1 MPMRTSLEALLDLA
15 ADVMGHDP
23 RSLPAEA
30 AGSPFITLGGTL
42 EQAMRLQAR
51 AEEQLRFS
59 LDLALLLGPAPLAE
73 VLALAV
79 PAAAVSPERR
89 PGPWQGPVLPQQRT
103 ALTPGRPAHAAYRVL
118 SAELSGPFKPAAL
131 RTALDALGARHEGL
145 RTVFT
150 PSATGPVRRV
160 LADCP
165 IPLVTLERVL
175 SRPGQDAVTAV
186 HTRLASDVQNLAGRP
201 GRPPLAF
208 VLTPLGSG
216 RRLLSFLHH
225 EAVADAW
232 SAALV
237 WQELL
242 DDYGRASAGR
252 PPARTVAPGPDP
264 VARRAESLRRSGAL
278 RALTAERAGQLR
290 DVPPEATPTSVG
302 RLPDAFDFR
311 GERLSFGI
319 DEDLRDAVDAT
330 ARRAGVP
337 HSTVV
342 LAAWVLTLGRR
353 AGVDRLLVGTE
364 MPLRPTAALLRTV
377 APCTATLPVRCEV
390 EPTTDY
396 FLRGLACAF
405 SEALAYAEVDAAWLT
420 RELGLPEAPSRPS
433 APTRVTFAAHDEL
446 LPTSVRA
453 GGLTARFHHG
463 HLGGATADAALT
475 VLRWRERPLL
485 ALDFATSALHR
496 SDAVRLAAEL
506 RTTLRALSHSHPW
519 TPVDDLL
526 PRTAVRGARAA
537 AVG

>member
-1 MPMRTSLEALLDLA
+1 MRTPLEALLDLA

-23 RSLPAEA
+23 GALPAEA
-30 AGSPFITLGGTL
+30 AGSPFITLGGSL

-51 AEEQLRFS
+51 ADEQLRLS

-79 PAAAVSPERR
+79 PVPAVPTEQRMGPWRR
-89 PGPWQGPVLPQQRT
+89 PALPEQRT
-103 ALTPGRPAHAAYRVL
+103 ALAPGRPARAAYRVL
-118 SAELSGPFKPAAL
+118 SAEVFGPLDPAAL

-165 IPLVTLERVL
+165 VPLVTLERVVPG
-175 SRPGQDAVTAV
+175 PGQDAVAAV
-186 HTRLASDVQNLAGRP
+186 HARLAADVEELAGRP

-208 VLTPLGSG
+208 VLTPLGPG

-242 DDYGRASAGR
+242 ADYGRTPARA
-252 PPARTVAPGPDP
+252 PARTAAPGPDT
-264 VARRAESLRRSGAL
+264 VARRAETLRRSGAL

-290 DVPPEATPTSVG
+290 DVPAQVTPVG
-302 RLPDAFDFR
+302 PGRHEVFDFR
-311 GERLSFGI
+311 GERLPFGI
-319 DEDLRDAVDAT
+319 DEELRDAVEAT

-342 LAAWVLTLGRR
+342 LAAWALVLGRR

-377 APCTATLPVRCEV
+377 APCTATLPLCCEV

-405 SEALAYAEVDAAWLT
+405 SEALAYAEVDAGWLT
-420 RELGLPEAPSRPS
+420 RELGLPEDPSRP
-433 APTRVTFAAHDEL
+433 APARVTFAAHDEL

-453 GGLTARFHHG
+453 GGLTVRFHHG

-485 ALDFATSALHR
+485 ALDFATSVLHR
-496 SDAVRLAAEL
+496 SEAVRLAAEL
-506 RTTLRALSHSHPW
+506 RTTLRALAHSHPW
-519 TPVDDLL
+519 TLVDDLL
-526 PRTAVRGARAA
+526 PPLAAGGARATA
-537 AVG
+537 LR